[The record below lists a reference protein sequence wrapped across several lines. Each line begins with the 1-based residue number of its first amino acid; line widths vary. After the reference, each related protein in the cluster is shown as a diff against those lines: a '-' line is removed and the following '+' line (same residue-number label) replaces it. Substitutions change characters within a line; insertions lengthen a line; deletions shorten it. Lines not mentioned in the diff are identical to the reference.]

1 VADALDN
8 MSITSATDTAAAS
21 LPEGGSVGAARIS
34 EATLEDLTPATG
46 GPVGKLARKAG
57 SYLTPFT
64 RLMESPSKTSRRTA
78 LELAENN
85 YTLQGNT
92 RGIETPIAAET
103 RVRGWRREEAAVVVT
118 NKQAYSQYKAA
129 GGDLSFPSSARKLV
143 TPCAAAMC
151 MLIRWCR
158 KRRRQCAPLLTG

>member
-1 VADALDN
+1 
-8 MSITSATDTAAAS
+8 
-21 LPEGGSVGAARIS
+21 
-34 EATLEDLTPATG
+34 
-46 GPVGKLARKAG
+46 
-57 SYLTPFT
+57 
-64 RLMESPSKTSRRTA
+64 MESPSKTSRRTA

-129 GGDLSFPSSARKLV
+129 GGDLSF
-143 TPCAAAMC
+143 
-151 MLIRWCR
+151 
-158 KRRRQCAPLLTG
+158 LTWHAV